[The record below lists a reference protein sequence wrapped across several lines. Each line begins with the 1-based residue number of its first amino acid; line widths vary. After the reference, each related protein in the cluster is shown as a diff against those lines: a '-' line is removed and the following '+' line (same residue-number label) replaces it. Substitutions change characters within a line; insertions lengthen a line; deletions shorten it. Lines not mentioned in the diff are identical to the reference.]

1 MLGLHDGKTALKV
14 TLNMVWV
21 DLVKCVERKVREV
34 GPGLIS
40 PGWGAFWKLPG
51 FFTFSTQRL
60 SAPITLESVTSL
72 GTRMHKGN
80 NPSVSHNSEG
90 EMDDLSRGFSK

>member
-21 DLVKCVERKVREV
+21 DLVKMCGEGGWRW
-34 GPGLIS
+34 GQGLIS

-51 FFTFSTQRL
+51 FFTLSTHRG
-60 SAPITLESVTSL
+60 SL
-72 GTRMHKGN
+72 HQ
-80 NPSVSHNSEG
+80 
-90 EMDDLSRGFSK
+90 